1 MRTTPLMPS
10 GACETS
16 STDGSRIAEKKL
28 SRIASV
34 SLSITLSGISML
46 NTSGVPTGPS
56 SRSAA
61 TESIRFFVKTSPPAH
76 VQTEGLPGRH
86 DSRWV
91 QSWSCS
97 PPAAPGSLAF
107 ASTSGVASATSRP
120 AVPTISRRFVPGASP
135 VVVTN
140 TPLAPL
146 AYSRMAVT
154 SSSTSMSWWW
164 PTRQMDL
171 IELGIMP
178 SIHLATD
185 QAWAVI

>member
-1 MRTTPLMPS
+1 MLRT
-10 GACETS
+10 GA
-16 STDGSRIAEKKL
+16 
-28 SRIASV
+28 
-34 SLSITLSGISML
+34 TLSDAGRDVNL
-46 NTSGVPTGPS
+46 PHDAHLTRPA
-56 SRSAA
+56 SARTKGLGLTA
-61 TESIRFFVKTSPPAH
+61 PAP
-76 VQTEGLPGRH
+76 L
-86 DSRWV
+86 S
-91 QSWSCS
+91 
-97 PPAAPGSLAF
+97 
-107 ASTSGVASATSRP
+107 SATSRP

-146 AYSRMAVT
+146 AYSKIAVT